1 MVVRAKGLEPPRL
14 SPPDPKSGVSTN
26 STTPALKIV
35 PVWTDN
41 GMLYNT
47 EAGLETKSYRV
58 CRLNQRLDYNSF
70 SIAIRK

>member
-1 MVVRAKGLEPPRL
+1 
-14 SPPDPKSGVSTN
+14 
-26 STTPALKIV
+26 
-35 PVWTDN
+35 VWTDN